1 MRGTELQTAAETH
14 DRAGELLNSPGWGW
28 FCMRMKERQDAIME
42 KIFADNDA
50 LDDLEAMRANVLR
63 WRVIQEAVTFP
74 QTALDQ
80 AVRKGNEAGR
90 DDGGA
95 TNF

>member
-42 KIFADNDA
+42 KIFADNDD
-50 LDDLEAMRANVLR
+50 LDSLEAMRANVLR
-63 WRVIQEAVTFP
+63 WKTLEEAVSFP
-74 QTALDQ
+74 QTAFDQ
-80 AVRKGNEAGR
+80 ALKKANESGKGK
-90 DDGGA
+90 A
-95 TNF
+95 TDC